1 MRFNHEVHCRGEG
14 CQKTTLD
21 EKANV
26 ELRHDAYGLP
36 TRYYCDDCYE
46 NNYPY
51 RKDSY
56 YDYLNAGEY
65 MDDDY

>member
-1 MRFNHEVHCRGEG
+1 MFNENIICCGGNG
-14 CQKTTLD
+14 CSKTT
-21 EKANV
+21 EHETAYV
-26 ELRHDAYGLP
+26 ELRHDAYGIP

-51 RKDSY
+51 RKDNY

-65 MDDDY
+65 MNEDY